1 MKENKKQFPLDSK
14 ANCCIYLCRIISSC
28 EICMDRLKEYNNKL
42 KTDLEKYS
50 QGDLIPHDIYSKH
63 TDKTYNVISYLVNL
77 FKEEKSKKFYSIFD

>member
-50 QGDLIPHDIYSKH
+50 QGDLIPHDIYNIAVKL
-63 TDKTYNVISYLVNL
+63 DNL
-77 FKEEKSKKFYSIFD
+77 LLGGVFIAIFSDLW